1 VLLFIAD
8 VKLLFYSFLIDER
21 NADAIKT
28 NPSPQYALSIGGF
41 MRKLNDL
48 FYED

>member
-1 VLLFIAD
+1 MKEMLTPL
-8 VKLLFYSFLIDER
+8 KQTLPP
-21 NADAIKT
+21 N
-28 NPSPQYALSIGGF
+28 YALSIGGF